1 MIENFYV
8 LSFLWGLWWS
18 YVFSLPP
25 GIINLSVLDTTA
37 HKGLKYGI
45 ILALA
50 ACIVEFVQSFVGTK
64 FSNWFY
70 TNEYISIIIKISIIP
85 IFILLSIN
93 YYRKAYKTYKNQK
106 LGVDVDAKGRRIG
119 SFGKGLLVGVL
130 NPIAIPF
137 FILLAAKTRE
147 EGLLKDSWYSI
158 LIYVGGTTIGTF
170 LAFLTYGLL
179 SKVIAKKLRQFRFWM
194 DIIIASIFVI
204 LSIQQ
209 LIVMIIRG
217 EFKF

>member
-147 EGLLKDSWYSI
+147 EGLLKD
-158 LIYVGGTTIGTF
+158 
-170 LAFLTYGLL
+170 
-179 SKVIAKKLRQFRFWM
+179 
-194 DIIIASIFVI
+194 
-204 LSIQQ
+204 
-209 LIVMIIRG
+209 
-217 EFKF
+217 

>member
-1 MIENFYV
+1 MIESFY
-8 LSFLWGLWWS
+8 LMSFLWGVWWS

-37 HKGLKYGI
+37 HKGFRYGV

-50 ACIVEFVQSFVGTK
+50 ACMVEFAQSFIGTK
-64 FSNWFY
+64 FSTWFFE
-70 TNEYISIIIKISIIP
+70 NPQINIIIKIAIIP
-85 IFILLSIN
+85 IFILLSFN
-93 YYRKAYKTYKNQK
+93 YYRKAYKAYKDKK
-106 LGVDVDAKGRRIG
+106 LNIDRDARGRRIG
-119 SFGKGLLVGVL
+119 SFGKGILVGML

-137 FILLAAKTRE
+137 FIVLAAKTKE
-147 EGLLKDSWYSI
+147 EGLLQDSWNSI
-158 LIYVGGTTIGTF
+158 LIYVAGTTLGTF
-170 LAFLTYGLL
+170 LAFSTYAVL
-179 SKVIAKKLRQFRFWM
+179 SRVIAKKLREFRFWT

-209 LIVMIIRG
+209 LTMMIIRH

>member
-1 MIENFYV
+1 MTENFFL
-8 LSFLWGLWWS
+8 LSFLWGVGWS

-45 ILALA
+45 ILACA
-50 ACIVEFVQSFVGTK
+50 ACIIEFIQSFIGTK
-64 FSNWFY
+64 FSAWFMAHENIKVY
-70 TNEYISIIIKISIIP
+70 IKIAIIP
-85 IFILLSIN
+85 VFVIMSIN
-93 YYRKAYKTYKNQK
+93 YYRKAYRTYRDQK
-106 LGVDVDAKGRRIG
+106 LNIDRTKKGKRVG

-137 FILLAAKTRE
+137 FIFLAAKTEE
-147 EGLLKDSWYSI
+147 EGLLKDNWPSI
-158 LIYVGGTTIGTF
+158 FTYVTGTTIGTF

-179 SKVIAKKLRQFRFWM
+179 SRVIASKLRQFRFWT
-194 DIIIASIFVI
+194 DLIIASVFVV

-209 LIVMIIRG
+209 LVMMIVKN